1 MNGVTIRKETYLDYD
16 QISLVN
22 DMAFNKK
29 QEGELIVNLRKR
41 PEFLQDLSLVA
52 EFNDKIIGHIL
63 FFPVSILSDSDKIQ
77 TLALGPM
84 SILPGFQNKGVGG
97 DLIMAGLKVA
107 DETGFTSVLV
117 LGHPRYYPKFGFKKA
132 SKWKIKAPFDAPDE
146 AMMAV
151 ELKNGSLGFGGGT
164 IDFPQ
169 EYFDAL

>member
-1 MNGVTIRKETYLDYD
+1 MDGVNIRKETSGDYD

-29 QEGELIVNLRKR
+29 HEGELIVNLRKR
-41 PEFLQDLSLVA
+41 PEFLPELSLVA
-52 EFNDKIIGHIL
+52 EHNEKIIGHIL
-63 FFPVSILSDSDKIQ
+63 FFPISVLSENDKIQ

-84 SILPGFQNKGVGG
+84 SIMPGYQNKGVGG
-97 DLIMAGLKVA
+97 DLIMAGLKAA
-107 DETGFTSVLV
+107 DEEGFTSVLV

-132 SKWKIKAPFDAPDE
+132 SKWKIQAPFDAPDE
-146 AMMAV
+146 AMMAI

-169 EYFDAL
+169 EYYDAL